1 VFFEAKRQILTAP
14 KFAFCPRF
22 FKHCSQEAQYA
33 AKLDFL
39 IVVAA
44 SGRTCSY
51 KLIAVRTLGLRL
63 TAPSRS
69 PTAPDTPCISSKA
82 AGQGG
87 RQATPSPSEG
97 ER

>member
-1 VFFEAKRQILTAP
+1 HSP
-14 KFAFCPRF
+14 
-22 FKHCSQEAQYA
+22 QEAQYA
-33 AKLDFL
+33 ATLDFL

-87 RQATPSPSEG
+87 CPTILAVSRRCIVDKSIAKRLYCAIIFSMIK
-97 ER
+97 